1 MTENI
6 EDGSMTGQTAQ
17 CLQGMQFE
25 ALKKGDRF
33 WHETRETVENADGK
47 KVNIGFTEGN
57 CYIYILYLRIDP

>member
-6 EDGSMTGQTAQ
+6 EDGSMTGPTAQ

-33 WHETRETVENADGK
+33 WHETRETVENSDGK
-47 KVNIGFTEGN
+47 KVNIGFTEGK
-57 CYIYILYLRIDP
+57 LYSIFQDIDP